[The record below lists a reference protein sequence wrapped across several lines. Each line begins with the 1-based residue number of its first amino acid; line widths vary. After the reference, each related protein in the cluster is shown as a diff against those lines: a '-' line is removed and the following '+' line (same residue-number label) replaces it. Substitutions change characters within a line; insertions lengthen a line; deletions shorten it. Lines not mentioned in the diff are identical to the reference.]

1 MKNKQHIED
10 YIQMHREAFEDHQC
24 LPEYQWDTLQ
34 RTLTRVQ
41 GDTIAQFA
49 AINRTAFDTKDCPD
63 NVWNNIISALDK
75 KIPPAT
81 KTDDL
86 ESFIQQH
93 RDDFDAAVPDLKV
106 WEQLANRKKPM
117 LTIGWTQH
125 LMRSAAAIALLIAGV
140 GIGMW
145 YSSQEQQRLAGMRMS
160 EVSSEYAEIENHFER
175 DIESKKQHLA
185 QFTSQPSSADVLS
198 DLSQMDKV
206 MEELRLELANV
217 PPGNREEVVRAMI
230 ENYKTKAK
238 VLERVLKALEEHH
251 TNNNNDAD
259 QNDQNSSNSNDH
271 ENVRI

>member
-1 MKNKQHIED
+1 MKNKQQIED

-81 KTDDL
+81 KSDDL

-93 RDDFDAAVPDLKV
+93 REDFDAATPDLKV

-125 LMRSAAAIALLIAGV
+125 LMRSAAAIGLLIAGV

-259 QNDQNSSNSNDH
+259 QNGQNSSNSNDH

>member
-41 GDTIAQFA
+41 GDTIAQFT
-49 AINRTAFDTKDCPD
+49 AINRVAFDTKDCPGS
-63 NVWNNIISALDK
+63 VWNNIISALDK

-81 KTDDL
+81 KSDDL

-93 RDDFDAAVPDLKV
+93 RDDFDAATPDLKV

-125 LMRSAAAIALLIAGV
+125 LMRSAAAIGLLIAGV